1 MKKLLLSII
10 LSFCALAA
18 TAQITPDST
27 DVQKQ
32 IDFATAPPYKLA
44 VGVRLLNL
52 AGDFDMG
59 VNAKYFIGRQSA
71 VEASVSKV
79 IFNDNAYQLALMYER
94 HNRLFN
100 SNHFLLYYGGGAG
113 LLHITKEGYG
123 TFYSEDPKPSTQ
135 VGAGFIVG
143 AEIGLG
149 KIPLAFSTDFRGIY
163 YIKPNRQGGFPNVA
177 NATLG
182 IKYRIGMPRR

>member
-1 MKKLLLSII
+1 MKTLF
-10 LSFCALAA
+10 LSFVLYLSAL
-18 TAQITPDST
+18 TAIAQADSLAI
-27 DVQKQ
+27 QKQ
-32 IDFATAPPYKLA
+32 VEFAAAPPYKLA
-44 VGVRLLNL
+44 IGVRLLNL
-52 AGDFDMG
+52 VGEYDMG
-59 VNAKYFIGRQSA
+59 INAKYFIGRQSA
-71 VEASVSKV
+71 LEASVSKV

-94 HNRLFN
+94 HNKLFN

-123 TFYSEDPKPSTQ
+123 TIYSEDPKPSTQ

-143 AEIGLG
+143 TEIGLG
-149 KIPLAFSTDFRGIY
+149 KLPLAFSTDFRGIY
-163 YIKPNRQGGFPNVA
+163 YLKPNRQGGAANVA